1 MHQFIYRFHR
11 SILILTA
18 LLTIIAI
25 ILAGRLKLDLDL
37 FALLPSDNPGVNT
50 FFEITEEIGLQSLL
64 ITLVEMPPEFD
75 QGKAEYLVDLLA
87 KNFSRS
93 PLIHD
98 VQYKNGGGQISNV
111 FHVLMEYLPLLL
123 NSRDLKRLAFLLSDP
138 EINSRVSENKRL
150 LMTPFG
156 IAAKEMV
163 YVDPLSLRDLL
174 RPDALSRSGKRS
186 ARASEG
192 YFKAREGGT
201 YFLFLK
207 PKSPPQ
213 DVEFSK
219 KLMAETRR
227 LEKNSLSEFH
237 NQFGYLPEK
246 IKISFTGGYPIAVND
261 EAATKKDMKITL
273 LTSFL
278 GVMILFGL
286 SFRTFSILFYVGLP
300 LALSIL
306 WTLGFASLA
315 FHHLNILTCIFSC
328 VLIGLG
334 IDFAIH
340 IVNRYFD
347 QDNVSLDVLPRLEK
361 TFRQAG
367 MGIIIGGITTAA
379 AFYSIGISSFKGF
392 RELAFLTG
400 TGILFCMIVM
410 ILVLPSIFLWFSG
423 GKGPKHKVSIAGFGL
438 KPLLNSLRKYPR
450 SLLAVSS
457 IAICVLAALGIS
469 VKFDDNLK
477 NFRPTGNEVF
487 LLQDKVTAWLGGST
501 GKIFLV
507 ATDKSEVGVMETSA
521 SIYEALQEMKESGMV
536 AGINSVSKY
545 FRAPSLQKKNMEF
558 ILQHPD
564 VFEIKRI
571 QRTFNEALAENGFER
586 LDLYDEYFGSLSKAF
601 STEKILLP
609 GLLNETE
616 LESFL
621 KPFVY
626 QKGGY
631 FKTVTYITPNKDLWS
646 HTDTA
651 LFKEMIARKME
662 ERGIKGDCF
671 QLTGSSILTGDL
683 KELIINNMKS
693 SLWVAGLIIMLVLL
707 VYYRNLKLFIL
718 STIPL
723 AVALASICGIM
734 VIFGLDFNF
743 FNLIVLPMIAGIGID
758 DGVHLTNTYRRRDQ
772 GNMLEEMT
780 KTGRAAVLTSLTTL
794 VGFGSLSLSHYPG
807 LRSIG
812 YVAVIGISA
821 CLFASIIVLPA
832 IFSIMRH
839 SR

>member
-64 ITLVEMPPEFD
+64 IALVEMPPEFD
-75 QGKAEYLVDLLA
+75 RGKAEYLVDLLA
-87 KNFSRS
+87 KNFSRN

-98 VQYKNGGGQISNV
+98 VQYKSGGEQFSNV

-186 ARASEG
+186 ARALEG

-207 PKSPPQ
+207 PKGLPQ

-227 LEKNSLSEFH
+227 LEKISLSEFR

-286 SFRTFSILFYVGLP
+286 SFRTFNILFYVGLP

-347 QDNVSLDVLPRLEK
+347 QDNVSLDVLPAWK
-361 TFRQAG
+361 
-367 MGIIIGGITTAA
+367 
-379 AFYSIGISSFKGF
+379 K
-392 RELAFLTG
+392 
-400 TGILFCMIVM
+400 
-410 ILVLPSIFLWFSG
+410 PS
-423 GKGPKHKVSIAGFGL
+423 GKPV
-438 KPLLNSLRKYPR
+438 
-450 SLLAVSS
+450 
-457 IAICVLAALGIS
+457 
-469 VKFDDNLK
+469 
-477 NFRPTGNEVF
+477 
-487 LLQDKVTAWLGGST
+487 W
-501 GKIFLV
+501 
-507 ATDKSEVGVMETSA
+507 
-521 SIYEALQEMKESGMV
+521 
-536 AGINSVSKY
+536 
-545 FRAPSLQKKNMEF
+545 
-558 ILQHPD
+558 
-564 VFEIKRI
+564 
-571 QRTFNEALAENGFER
+571 
-586 LDLYDEYFGSLSKAF
+586 GSLSAVSQLRPLSIQSASPASKAF
-601 STEKILLP
+601 A
-609 GLLNETE
+609 N
-616 LESFL
+616 
-621 KPFVY
+621 
-626 QKGGY
+626 
-631 FKTVTYITPNKDLWS
+631 W
-646 HTDTA
+646 
-651 LFKEMIARKME
+651 
-662 ERGIKGDCF
+662 
-671 QLTGSSILTGDL
+671 
-683 KELIINNMKS
+683 
-693 SLWVAGLIIMLVLL
+693 
-707 VYYRNLKLFIL
+707 L
-718 STIPL
+718 S
-723 AVALASICGIM
+723 
-734 VIFGLDFNF
+734 
-743 FNLIVLPMIAGIGID
+743 
-758 DGVHLTNTYRRRDQ
+758 
-772 GNMLEEMT
+772 
-780 KTGRAAVLTSLTTL
+780 
-794 VGFGSLSLSHYPG
+794 
-807 LRSIG
+807 
-812 YVAVIGISA
+812 
-821 CLFASIIVLPA
+821 
-832 IFSIMRH
+832 
-839 SR
+839 

>member
-11 SILILTA
+11 SILILTV
-18 LLTIIAI
+18 LLTITAV

-37 FALLPSDNPGVNT
+37 FTLLPSDNPGVDT

-64 ITLVEMPPEFD
+64 ITLVEMPHEFD
-75 QGKAEYLVDLLA
+75 RGKAEYLVDLLA

-98 VQYKNGGGQISNV
+98 VQYKSGGEQFSDL
-111 FHVLMEYLPLLL
+111 FHSLLEYLPLLL

-138 EINSRVSENKRL
+138 EIHSRVSENKRL

-156 IAAKEMV
+156 VAAKEMV
-163 YVDPLSLRDLL
+163 YADPLSLVDLL
-174 RPDALSRSGKRS
+174 RPDALSRSGKHS
-186 ARASEG
+186 VRALEG
-192 YFKAREGGT
+192 YFKTREGGT

-207 PKSPPQ
+207 PKGLPQ

-219 KLMAETRR
+219 KLMTETRR
-227 LEKNSLSEFH
+227 LEKISLSEFH

-246 IKISFTGGYPIAVND
+246 IEISFTGGYPIAVND
-261 EAATKKDMKITL
+261 EAATKKDIKITL

-278 GVMILFGL
+278 GVMVLFGL
-286 SFRTFSILFYVGLP
+286 SFRTFNILFYVGLS

-306 WTLGFASLA
+306 WTLGFASLV

-367 MGIIIGGITTAA
+367 MGIIIGGITTAT

-400 TGILFCMIVM
+400 TGILFCMTVM
-410 ILVLPSIFLWFSG
+410 ILVLPSVFLWFPG
-423 GKGPKHKVSIAGFGL
+423 GKNPKHRGSIAGFGL

-450 SLLAVSS
+450 TLLAVSS
-457 IAICVLAALGIS
+457 IAICVLAALGIRIT
-469 VKFDDNLK
+469 FDDNLK
-477 NFRPTGNEVF
+477 NFRPAGNEVF

-501 GKIFLV
+501 DKIFLV

-521 SIYEALQEMKESGMV
+521 SIYETLQEMKELGML
-536 AGINSVSKY
+536 AGTHSVSKY
-545 FRAPSLQKKNMEF
+545 FRAPSLQRKNMEF
-558 ILQHPD
+558 IRKHSD
-564 VFEIKRI
+564 AFEIKRI
-571 QRTFNEALAENGFER
+571 QRTFNEALKENGFER
-586 LDLYDEYFGSLSKAF
+586 LDLYDEYFGTLSRAF

-609 GLLNETE
+609 GLLNKTE
-616 LESFL
+616 LEGFL

-631 FKTVTYITPNKDLWS
+631 FKTVTHITPNKDLWS

-662 ERGIKGDCF
+662 ERGIKGDSF

-693 SLWVAGLIIMLVLL
+693 SLWVACLIIVLVLF
-707 VYYRNLKLFIL
+707 VYFRSLKLFIL
-718 STIPL
+718 SAGPL
-723 AVALASICGIM
+723 AVSLASICGIM
-734 VIFGLDFNF
+734 VIFGFDFNF
-743 FNLIVLPMIAGIGID
+743 FNLIVLPMIVGIGID
-758 DGVHLTNTYRRRDQ
+758 DGVHLTNTYRQGDQ
-772 GNMLEEMT
+772 GNMLEGMT
-780 KTGRAAVLTSLTTL
+780 KTGRAVILTSLTTL

-807 LRSIG
+807 LRSMG

-821 CLFASIIVLPA
+821 CLFASIIILPV
-832 IFSIMRH
+832 IFSLMRH

>member
-1 MHQFIYRFHR
+1 MHHFIYRFHR
-11 SILILTA
+11 SILILTL
-18 LLTIIAI
+18 LLTIIAA
-25 ILAGRLKLDLDL
+25 ILTGRLKLDLDL

-50 FFEITEEIGLQSLL
+50 FFEITEEIGLESLL
-64 ITLVEMPPEFD
+64 ITVVEMPLEFD
-75 QGKAEYLVDLLA
+75 QRKAESLINLLA

-98 VQYKNGGGQISNV
+98 VQYKSEMEQFPKL
-111 FHVLMEYLPLLL
+111 FHMVMEYLPLLL
-123 NSRDLKRLAFLLSDP
+123 NSRELKRLGFLLSDP

-150 LMTPFG
+150 LMMPFG
-156 IAAKEMV
+156 IVAKEMV
-163 YVDPLSLRDLL
+163 YADPLSLRDLL
-174 RPDALSRSGKRS
+174 KPDALSQSGKRS
-186 ARASEG
+186 AMALKG
-192 YFKAREGGT
+192 YFKTKEGGT
-201 YFLFLK
+201 YFMFLK
-207 PKSPPQ
+207 PKGPPQ
-213 DVEFSK
+213 DIEFSK

-227 LEKNSLSEFH
+227 LEKISLAEFH

-286 SFRTFSILFYVGLP
+286 SFRTFKIMFYVGLP

-315 FHHLNILTCIFSC
+315 FHHLSILTCIFSC

-361 TFRQAG
+361 TFRQTG

-400 TGILFCMIVM
+400 TGILFCMIAM
-410 ILVLPSIFLWFSG
+410 ILVLPSIFVWFPG
-423 GKGPKHKVSIAGFGL
+423 EKGPKYRVSIAGFAL

-450 SLLAVSS
+450 ILLVVSF
-457 IAICVLAALGIS
+457 IAICVLTALGTRI
-469 VKFDDNLK
+469 KFDDNLK
-477 NFRPTGNEVF
+477 NFRPTSNEVF

-507 ATDKSEVGVMETSA
+507 VSDKCEVEVMETTA
-521 SIYEALQEMKESGMV
+521 SIYKALLELKESGMV
-536 AGINSVSKY
+536 AKINSVSKY
-545 FRAPSLQKKNMEF
+545 FRAPSLQRKNMGF
-558 ILQHPD
+558 IRQHPNA
-564 VFEIKRI
+564 FEIKRI
-571 QRTFNEALAENGFER
+571 QRTFNDALKENGFER
-586 LDLYDEYFGSLSKAF
+586 LDQYDEYFGSLSKAF
-601 STEKILLP
+601 STGKIVLP

-646 HTDTA
+646 RADTA
-651 LFKEMIARKME
+651 LFKEMIARKMD
-662 ERGIKGDCF
+662 ERRIKGDCF
-671 QLTGSSILTGDL
+671 KLTGLSILTGDL

-707 VYYRNLKLFIL
+707 I
-718 STIPL
+718 
-723 AVALASICGIM
+723 
-734 VIFGLDFNF
+734 
-743 FNLIVLPMIAGIGID
+743 
-758 DGVHLTNTYRRRDQ
+758 TNNYL
-772 GNMLEEMT
+772 N
-780 KTGRAAVLTSLTTL
+780 
-794 VGFGSLSLSHYPG
+794 
-807 LRSIG
+807 
-812 YVAVIGISA
+812 
-821 CLFASIIVLPA
+821 C
-832 IFSIMRH
+832 
-839 SR
+839 